1 MKRVVVFAL
10 LAGLG
15 AATAALLSRAP
26 EVLRRVEAFH
36 VREVRVEGTRFLSRT
51 EAIRFLSLP
60 PGTSVWDDLEPME
73 ERLETHSL
81 VEDVR
86 IRRRLP
92 SALLLEVEEKEPV
105 ALVAT
110 PALAPVDE
118 AGRLLPID
126 PAWHRLDLPL
136 LLPPDVGEAGV
147 LSPAERKLLAGEMA
161 KLARTDPAFLARIS
175 DATLDRMGRMRA
187 RIWDRD
193 RREGSMV
200 TVHFSPGLSSRRV
213 QEGLR
218 VLGDARAR
226 FEGARVVA
234 LDLRY
239 DDQVVVRLDRS
250 TGG

>member
-1 MKRVVVFAL
+1 VKRVVVFAF

-15 AATAALLSRAP
+15 AATAALLSRVP
-26 EVLRRVEAFH
+26 EVLRSVEAFH

-60 PGTSVWDDLEPME
+60 PGTSVWDDLEPLE
-73 ERLETHSL
+73 ERLETHTL

-92 SALLLEVEEKEPV
+92 STLLLEVEEEEPV

-110 PALAPVDE
+110 PALEPVDE
-118 AGRLLPID
+118 VGRLLPID

-136 LLPPDVGEAGV
+136 LLPPGGEAGV
-147 LSPAERKLLAGEMA
+147 LGPAERKLLAGEMA

-175 DATLDRMGRMRA
+175 DATLGRNGKVRV

-200 TVHFSPGLSSRRV
+200 TVHFSPGLSSRRT

-226 FEGARVVA
+226 FGEARVVA

-250 TGG
+250 TGE